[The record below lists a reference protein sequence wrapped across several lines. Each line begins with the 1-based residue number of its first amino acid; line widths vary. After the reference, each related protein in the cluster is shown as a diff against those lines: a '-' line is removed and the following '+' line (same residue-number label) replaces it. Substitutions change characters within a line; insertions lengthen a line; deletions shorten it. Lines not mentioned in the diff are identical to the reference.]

1 MPGPGVRAGEFVLN
15 GARVSAGEDE
25 KFLEMD
31 GDNG

>member
-1 MPGPGVRAGEFVLN
+1 MPGPGVGAGEFVLN
-15 GARVSAGEDE
+15 GVRGSLEEDE